1 MMQTMSDKVG
11 PGLQYVYMIHD
22 AAMFDMVEM
31 LYVQPT
37 LFLCY
42 FAEFTTT
49 TTT

>member
-11 PGLQYVYMIHD
+11 PGLQYVY
-22 AAMFDMVEM
+22 MFDMVEM

-49 TTT
+49 T